1 MSDSTDDTIADTEAR
16 PWHGAD
22 SAFEA
27 LYQWVKSEIA
37 ALRGET
43 TGVVGDVEAVAAPVA
58 EDAAPVAGE
67 ASPQLVSDAG
77 DQSDQHYD
85 QQETR
90 EHGE

>member
-27 LYQWVKSEIA
+27 LYQWVRSEIA

-43 TGVVGDVEAVAAPVA
+43 TEPGDVEALAAPVA
-58 EDAAPVAGE
+58 EDAAPVAEE

-85 QQETR
+85 QQETQ
-90 EHGE
+90 EHGQ